1 MVFLLMNLGIW
12 LELDGLDGGLHW
24 GPFAN
29 PDG

>member
-1 MVFLLMNLGIW
+1 MIRWMVNSWNW
-12 LELDGLDGGLHW
+12 LELDGLEDDPQW